1 MHGDDTAARA
11 HAAIDDGLPSALTK
25 ISVLVVDDQAN
36 MVRMIRRVL
45 RELGFAD
52 ISEAHDGQ
60 AALTILEARPHGLI
74 ISDLRM
80 EPMDGLALL
89 RAVRGHEQ
97 LASVPFIMLTGVGDR
112 DRIIAAKEAGVSDYM
127 VKPFTIQTLKRKLE
141 KLLGSHQPSETTAGL
156 RND

>member
-1 MHGDDTAARA
+1 MHRDVTAARA
-11 HAAIDDGLPSALTK
+11 HAAIDDGLSPALTK

-45 RELGFAD
+45 RDLGFAD

-60 AALTILEARPHGLI
+60 GALALLEARPHGLI

-89 RAVRGHEQ
+89 RAVRGNDQH
-97 LASVPFIMLTGVGDR
+97 ASVPFIMLTGVGDR
-112 DRIIAAKEAGVSDYM
+112 DRIIAAEEAGVSDYV
-127 VKPFTIQTLKRKLE
+127 VKPFTVQT
-141 KLLGSHQPSETTAGL
+141 
-156 RND
+156 

>member
-1 MHGDDTAARA
+1 MHQDVTAARA

-45 RELGFAD
+45 RDLGFAD

-60 AALTILEARPHGLI
+60 AALALMETRTYGLI

-97 LASVPFIMLTGVGDR
+97 RASTPFIMLTGVGDR
-112 DRIIAAKEAGVSDYM
+112 DRIIAAKEAGVSDYV

-141 KLLGSHQPSETTAGL
+141 KLLGSTQRSETAAGE
-156 RND
+156 RCD